1 MDIQQL
7 LSQAEQ
13 IEKQRQWAQAAELYR
28 TVLENSSNNQTA
40 KEKLGWCLSRAREYE
55 QAIAVFQDLAKIQ
68 PQVAKWPY
76 MIGYQYY
83 DRQQWRESIEWFS
96 KSLSLNSGYITVL
109 YRKGYAH
116 FKLGHVGE
124 SLKAFER
131 CRSLWHAL
139 SEGMLKEKDKKN
151 CAKAAYY
158 QAQVVIKYPR
168 EIQGGIETAVPL
180 ITEAIKLEPKNH
192 NCHYALGKVLLEI
205 GQAEKAIA
213 AFQESDR
220 LSPNQDYV
228 LDRWGRALAK
238 LNRLEEAEEIYQR
251 ILLKRPKDYVLR
263 NLGKVQHQRK
273 DYQCAI
279 ETFKKAIQKNS
290 RNHFGHYYLGL
301 CYQDIGEWAL
311 AVRELREAIHLKE
324 KYYKGS
330 FTEAEK
336 ELNEILSRHPEVATT
351 SIVHTTQ
358 RGKIAKYFDD
368 KGYGFIKGKSP
379 KQIFFHISDCRRHD
393 KMEINIWVEYEESID
408 DEGRPKAIKVRRVD
422 SDKHKTP

>member
-1 MDIQQL
+1 MNIQQL

-13 IEKQRQWAQAAELYR
+13 TEKQRQWAQAAELYR
-28 TVLENSSNNQTA
+28 TVLENSTNNSTV

-55 QAIAVFQDLAKIQ
+55 QAIDVLQDLAQIQ

-83 DRQQWRESIEWFS
+83 ERQQWREAIEWFS
-96 KSLSLNSGYITVL
+96 KSLSLNSEYIAVL

-131 CRSLWHAL
+131 CRSLWYAL
-139 SEGMLKEKDKKN
+139 SEGLLKEKDKKN
-151 CAKAAYY
+151 CIKAAYY

-168 EIQGGIETAVPL
+168 KIEGGVEAAVPL
-180 ITEAIKLEPKNH
+180 IREAIKLDPKNH
-192 NCHYALGKVLLEI
+192 NCHYVLGKVLLEI
-205 GQAEKAIA
+205 GQTEKAIT

-228 LDRWGRALAK
+228 LDRWGQALAK
-238 LNRLEEAEEIYQR
+238 LNRLEEAEKIYQR
-251 ILLKRPKDYVLR
+251 ILLQRPKDYVLR
-263 NLGKVQHQRK
+263 NLGKIQHQRK
-273 DYQCAI
+273 DYQPAI
-279 ETFKKAIQKNS
+279 ATFQKAIQKNS
-290 RNHFGHYYLGL
+290 RNHIGHYYLGL
-301 CYQDIGEWAL
+301 CYQDIDEWAL

-324 KYYKGS
+324 KHYKRS
-330 FTEAEK
+330 FSEAEK
-336 ELNEILSRHPEVATT
+336 ALDEILSRHPEVAITP
-351 SIVHTTQ
+351 IGNIPQ
-358 RGKIAKYFDD
+358 RGKIVKYFAD

-393 KMEINIWVEYEESID
+393 KIEINIWVEYEESVN
-408 DEGRPKAIKVRRVD
+408 DEGRSKAIKVRRVD
-422 SDKHKTP
+422 SDRR